1 MAAPEHGQL
10 LYVADPMCSWCWGF
24 HPIIAAIHAEFG
36 ASLAP
41 VLILGG
47 LRPWT
52 RQALREADRAKLQEH
67 WGHVAQASGQPFTTA
82 LIARSGFIYDTEPA
96 ARAVITA
103 QSLHPGQGLAF
114 LGTLQSAFYAQARD
128 ITDESVLAD
137 IAQEL
142 GHERANFAAMLA
154 SLEARA
160 ETIRHFQSAL
170 RMGVRGF
177 PTLIAVDKNNA
188 GEAIC
193 IGYAPLTEVRAR
205 LEAYLAKAGARA

>member
-1 MAAPEHGQL
+1 MGVPGHGQL
-10 LYVADPMCSWCWGF
+10 LYIADPMCSWCWGF
-24 HPIIAAIHAEFG
+24 HPVIAAIHDEFA
-36 ASLAP
+36 ASFAP

-52 RQALREADRAKLQEH
+52 KHALSDADRAKLQEH
-67 WGHVAQASGQPFTTA
+67 WGHVAQASSQPFSSA
-82 LIARSGFIYDTEPA
+82 LITRSDFVYDTEPA

-114 LGTLQSAFYAQARD
+114 LGALQSAFYADARD
-128 ITDESVLAD
+128 ITREEVLAD

-142 GHERANFAAMLA
+142 GHERADFAALLA

-193 IGYAPLTEVRAR
+193 TGYAPLSEVRAR
-205 LEAYLAKAGARA
+205 LEAYLVKTGARA